1 MTDWT
6 SLDLVPS
13 PAWRGNGTRTGLAMG
28 PTGLWI
34 AQIDPTPEAPRLT
47 LLQHEPLPNHHG
59 PLGPSSTALATIGQD
74 QRLTQRNVGLA
85 LGAGS
90 ISGLQEVAPL
100 LPDTALKDDLL
111 RSGLASHAIWA
122 GGPPSLAWRVLSRSA
137 TKTRLLYAGT
147 SQATQESW
155 QQTLAN
161 AGLQLAG
168 IEPLPLAV
176 LRGLIAVGDL
186 DASQRWGLAV
196 ISQDRCWVSLWS
208 NDELVLWREHPA
220 PPLGTTA
227 GTEPDPED
235 LLVLTRTIKAAWRF
249 GGITPDTK
257 LWLVADEPDMADLL
271 QGILQDQNLPVE
283 VPLHARLGPL
293 AAGGAAALAALGE
306 AAADTLTFPPP
317 LWPEPDRP
325 ERPRP
330 SRKTLTAAAVAA
342 GLLTVGLAG
351 YALLSRSAGRIVQ
364 SPQPPSP
371 TALQQRPITTGT
383 GPGWPLDT
391 ILTQVSLKIPQ
402 DTWLTAL
409 DVRED
414 GHVTLSGEAMAVRSP
429 MLYSWSLTQLPGW
442 QHVRL
447 AELTNQGDT
456 YRFTVE
462 ATLDA
467 ATLVARRP

>member
-34 AQIDPTPEAPRLT
+34 AQIDPAPEAPRLT
-47 LLQHEPLPNHHG
+47 LLQHDPLTGQPG
-59 PLGPSSTALATIGQD
+59 KTSAALSAIGQD
-74 QRLTQRNVGLA
+74 QQLTQRDVGIA

-90 ISGLQEVAPL
+90 ISGLQDVAPL

-122 GGPPSLAWRVLSRSA
+122 GGPPLLALRVLSRSTA
-137 TKTRLLYAGT
+137 RTRLLYAGT
-147 SQATQESW
+147 SQATQEAW
-155 QQTLAN
+155 QQCLAN
-161 AGLQLAG
+161 AGFQLAG

-186 DASQRWGLAV
+186 DTSQRWGLAV

-220 PPLGTTA
+220 PPLGSTA
-227 GTEPDPED
+227 GAEPDPED

-257 LWLVADEPDMADLL
+257 LWLIADEPDMANLL

-293 AAGGAAALAALGE
+293 AAGGAAALAAVGE
-306 AAADTLTFPPP
+306 AAANSLAFPPP

-325 ERPRP
+325 ERPRW

-351 YALLSRSAGRIVQ
+351 YALLGRSGERVAQ
-364 SPQPPSP
+364 SPPPQSPSP
-371 TALQQRPITTGT
+371 TALQLRPITSGT

-391 ILTQVSLKIPQ
+391 ILSQVSRQIPQ
-402 DTWLTAL
+402 DAWLTAL

-414 GHVTLSGEAMAVRSP
+414 GRVTLIGEAMAVRSP

-456 YRFTVE
+456 YRFKVE